1 MQEKFNFVVATVG
14 TFLTW
19 LFGGWNMA
27 LYILVL
33 FIAIDYLTGVIKGF
47 FTKEL
52 SSNTGMKG
60 LLKKATIFLILIVA
74 VGLDRMLNT
83 DNWLF
88 RTATCYFF
96 IANEGISIIENI
108 AVIGVPVP
116 KKLVDALKQLKGDT
130 ENE

>member
-33 FIAIDYLTGVIKGF
+33 FIAVDYLTGVIKGF

-74 VGLDRMLNT
+74 VGLDRMLDT

>member
-33 FIAIDYLTGVIKGF
+33 FIAVDYLTGVIKGF